1 LNTQVTMIM
10 VDKAEYNRNYIRAA
24 RRISKDALKEQLLK
38 EIAELKLRIL
48 PEIIAYIAGI
58 IDGEG
63 CISIQVERRRRI
75 IYGKEINTVTF
86 RPYLEVGMTDEACL
100 RFIHKAIGLGSLRL
114 KKHEPPLK
122 DSWALVV
129 TGQSNLTMILS
140 LVIPYLIVKR
150 KQGELTREFCMSR
163 MFEDHPRFGVTDKSG
178 YSIRER
184 EIVTQVKSLQLKYK
198 PR

>member
-1 LNTQVTMIM
+1 MY
-10 VDKAEYNRNYIRAA
+10 DKAEYNRSYNRIK
-24 RRISKDALKEQLLK
+24 RRIKKDEIKKRLLQD
-38 EIAELKLRIL
+38 ISELKLRIL

-63 CISIQVERRRRI
+63 CISIQVDRRPRLIR
-75 IYGKEINTVTF
+75 GKEINTVTF
-86 RPYLEVGMTDEACL
+86 KPYLEIGMTDEACL
-100 RFIHKAIGLGSLRL
+100 RFIHKAIGLGSLRF

-122 DSWALVV
+122 DSWVFVV
-129 TGQSNLTMILS
+129 TGQRHLTMILT
-140 LVIPYLIVKR
+140 LVNPYLIVKR

-163 MFEDHPRFGVTDKSG
+163 MFEDHPRFGVTERSG
-178 YSIRER
+178 YSKRER